1 MTTEGLTNSDLSEAA
16 AVMRCDM
23 AIIKTIVEVEGRH
36 SGFLST
42 YEPLLWFHKDVFSRR
57 TQGVYDRIAPDI
69 SNPEPGEFGPVSIQ
83 HDRLHKAAWLDRN
96 AALMSASWGKFQL
109 MGYNYALAGYYSLQ
123 DFVSAMYKSEGE
135 HLLAFIQ
142 YLTNLSLDEDLRNK
156 DWETFAF
163 KYKNLQDRAAYTREL
178 TLVYQKYADTGA

>member
-1 MTTEGLTNSDLSEAA
+1 MTTGGLTDSDLSKAA
-16 AVMRCDM
+16 AVLGCEI
-23 AIIKTIVEVEGRH
+23 AIIKTIVEVEGSR

-57 TQGVYDRIAPDI
+57 TQGAYDKVAPDI
-69 SNPEPGEFGPVSIQ
+69 SYPEPGDFGPQSAQ
-83 HDRLHKAAWLDRN
+83 HERLHKAAWLNRN

-135 HLLAFIQ
+135 QLLAFVH
-142 YLTNLSLDEDLRNK
+142 YLQNLSLDEDLRNK
-156 DWETFAF
+156 NWEAFAY
-163 KYKNLQDRAAYTREL
+163 KYKNASDRDAYANKLKAAYL
-178 TLVYQKYADTGA
+178 KYI